1 MEDINSPEISNQM
14 SVNRNYVE
22 DQFFNP
28 EPKKL
33 EGKIEEL

>member
-1 MEDINSPEISNQM
+1 M
-14 SVNRNYVE
+14 SADRNHIE

-33 EGKIEEL
+33 EEKIEEL